1 MKNNKAPTPD
11 VWNESTQDSLLE
23 DVAEI
28 AATTSKPLFK
38 PQVPETDSAYD
49 MEGLMTDFPTATELQ
64 KFVYDVTG
72 IALNLKGRAN
82 KLKYQI
88 AMDVLNG
95 ATVDAAF
102 VSTENPYLDKND
114 LVPTEELRVLPPRD
128 ATLPD
133 RSEVQN
139 LFHTA
144 GVPHPDPEMRAGG
157 ERVSVC
163 FRKYLNGI
171 ITYEIEGP
179 LCQKEM
185 GQKIDKYGRNRPEY
199 IKWIDP
205 RTPEL
210 LIVRADGTTTPT
222 GQKLRA
228 LLKSQPVNKTTVWD
242 TWVDRDFAYLQQ
254 EALDNPWGAE

>member
-1 MKNNKAPTPD
+1 MKTRAPTPD
-11 VWNESTQDSLLE
+11 VWNESTSDALME
-23 DVAEI
+23 DVAV
-28 AATTSKPLFK
+28 AATLESKPLFK
-38 PQVPETDSAYD
+38 PQVPEADSQYD
-49 MEGLMTDFPTATELQ
+49 MEGLMTDFPNATELQ
-64 KFVYDVTG
+64 KFVYDITG
-72 IALNLKGRAN
+72 TALNLKGRAN

-95 ATVDAAF
+95 AAIGAEYISKD
-102 VSTENPYLDKND
+102 NPYLDKND
-114 LVPTEELRVLPPRD
+114 LVPTEDIRILPPRD
-128 ATLPD
+128 PALPAL
-133 RSEVQN
+133 SEIQN

-144 GVPHPDPEMRAGG
+144 GIPHPDQDMRAAG

-163 FRKYLNGI
+163 FRKYLNGV

-210 LIVRADGTTTPT
+210 LIVRTDGTTTPT

-228 LLKSQPVNKTTVWD
+228 LLKSQPVNTSSVWE
-242 TWVDRDFAYLQQ
+242 TWVDRDFAYMQQ
-254 EALDNPWGAE
+254 EALDNPWAA